1 VGAFV
6 SLMRRTVGAPSSV
19 LPILYDASLFS
30 PGEVAEVRARFGLP
44 MTLSLD
50 EADRVCGSARPS
62 YTLDMTVHEEQRLA
76 EWFVAV
82 AKVEGPEVLGEAKH
96 KADESSEELWDGGA
110 VPKSGKLVLELK
122 TPSEKKDSG
131 NRASAAKQWL
141 RLDSVASGK

>member
-1 VGAFV
+1 
-6 SLMRRTVGAPSSV
+6 V

-30 PGEVAEVRARFGLP
+30 PGEVTEIRARFGLP

-50 EADRVCGSARPS
+50 DADRVCGSARPS

-76 EWFVAV
+76 EWFAAV

-96 KADESSEELWDGGA
+96 KADESSEEQAWTGEA